1 MKKKL
6 TVNTLAF
13 GNLKR
18 RKKQYATLIIGII
31 AAMIFSSVTVF
42 FLSCAKS
49 SNEEFG
55 RRLQGTFDSYYFA
68 PEDFVNVK
76 SDCIESYGYAY
87 ISGFGYTEKKGVE
100 KGTAIAR
107 LDGSAKELYYPVIEE
122 GRYPEN
128 AGEIAIERDALL
140 RLGISRE
147 VGQEISLEV
156 LGVNGTDYLKTSEKR
171 TYTLVGIL
179 SDKRKNIE
187 KCTFETED
195 YIDTILPAAFVS
207 DKEEVPLGEKE
218 IPAVYLKSEEGCR
231 EESAGVYEN
240 GEEASYTVF
249 YRDFE
254 EPIYSGAE
262 KLYGKDYTN
271 THFIP
276 YVYNSRLFFQSEE
289 ILNSSVV
296 TVTLAVVLMLA
307 SCIGIINAF
316 STNLKERKRQIGLL
330 RAVGATRRQ
339 IINIYGREVF
349 VISLICAPVS
359 ILISYFAV
367 KLFAALS
374 DDSFIF
380 LPDFSVLLITVGVS
394 IVTVAAAALIPL
406 AKASKTPPMGAI
418 RDTALNRKMKY
429 GKIKTQKS
437 FTVPKLI
444 AERSLKL
451 HKLQKAAVTFILV
464 VTVFISSFGFAFI
477 KAGFFE
483 EYFTEYLN
491 PDYTVVQG
499 VTPDT
504 SQYVNMPNI
513 KDGIS
518 EAEVNEIL
526 DNTDFSEVFGCK
538 RLNAYMEISE
548 FDDYSLLSQLT
559 AYPECLEEREYTKEE
574 AISGEKSV
582 YELLFS
588 GEKEEYKRLKR
599 NMEKS
604 GELLGFEV
612 IGYSESF
619 LESFSDDLEIIDG
632 KIDINK
638 LNSGEEII
646 LVSYEGLN
654 YYVNF
659 GETGTVD
666 CSYLLDVDDEEI
678 PKDAT
683 FLKTAKS
690 SFSAGDTVKLSVPYS
705 DLTKINYDDYSEVAV
720 SRVYEK
726 EVKIGA
732 IVKPFFYTQGAFGPY
747 GNFGFITTTEGL
759 GTVTSE
765 NRDYNWLGI
774 SYDGELS
781 ETKDESATEYLNE
794 IFSGSYYRVN
804 SEFATTADSE
814 NSGKIYLV
822 SLLSVVILL
831 FVMCASIVNNA
842 LSGKIREGKREIGTL
857 RAVGASV
864 RELTGVY
871 IRQLVSMLSLGTGI
885 GIFGYTL
892 VYIAFWLYYKAEITV
907 PFLIIPSVVM
917 CVLLFLICGFNLY
930 FKIKSEMK
938 HSIVENIRE
947 L

>member
-1 MKKKL
+1 M
-6 TVNTLAF
+6 
-13 GNLKR
+13 
-18 RKKQYATLIIGII
+18 
-31 AAMIFSSVTVF
+31 
-42 FLSCAKS
+42 
-49 SNEEFG
+49 
-55 RRLQGTFDSYYFA
+55 
-68 PEDFVNVK
+68 
-76 SDCIESYGYAY
+76 
-87 ISGFGYTEKKGVE
+87 
-100 KGTAIAR
+100 
-107 LDGSAKELYYPVIEE
+107 
-122 GRYPEN
+122 
-128 AGEIAIERDALL
+128 
-140 RLGISRE
+140 
-147 VGQEISLEV
+147 
-156 LGVNGTDYLKTSEKR
+156 
-171 TYTLVGIL
+171 GIL

-187 KCTFETED
+187 KCTFEAED

-207 DKEEVPLGEKE
+207 DKEEVHPGGKE
-218 IPAVYLKSEEGCR
+218 IPAVYLKSKEGSREEG
-231 EESAGVYEN
+231 AVVYEN
-240 GEEASYTVF
+240 GEEVSRTAF

-254 EPIYSGAE
+254 EPVYSGAE
-262 KLYGKDYTN
+262 KLYGKGYTN

-276 YVYNSRLFFQSEE
+276 YIYNAELFFQSAE

-316 STNLKERKRQIGLL
+316 STNLKERKKQIGLL

-349 VISLICAPVS
+349 VIALICVPVS
-359 ILISYFAV
+359 TVISYFAV

-374 DDSFIF
+374 GDSFLL

-418 RDTALNRKMKY
+418 RNTEFHRKMKH

-451 HKLQKAAVTFILV
+451 HRLQKAAVTFILV

-499 VTPDT
+499 VSPHT
-504 SQYVNMPNI
+504 SQYVNTPNI

-526 DNTDFSEVFGCK
+526 ENTDFSEVFGYK
-538 RLNAYMEISE
+538 SLNAYMAVSG
-548 FDDYSLLSQLT
+548 FDDYSLLSQLM
-559 AYPECLEEREYTKEE
+559 AYPECLEGREYTKEE

-599 NMEKS
+599 NMGKS
-604 GELLGFEV
+604 GELLGLEV
-612 IGYSESF
+612 MGYTESF
-619 LESFSDDLEIIDG
+619 LESFSGDLEIIDG
-632 KIDINK
+632 KIDVDK

-666 CSYLLDVDDEEI
+666 SSYLLDIEDEEI
-678 PKDAT
+678 PKDAV
-683 FLKTAKS
+683 FVKTAKS
-690 SFSAGDTVKLSVPYS
+690 SFKVGDTVKLSVPYS

-732 IVKPFFYTQGAFGPY
+732 IVKPFFYTQGAFGPH

-759 GTVTSE
+759 GTLTSE
-765 NRDYNWLGI
+765 NQDYNWLGI
-774 SYDGELS
+774 LYDGELS
-781 ETKDESATEYLNE
+781 ESRDESATEYLNE

-804 SEFATTADSE
+804 SEYAINKDSE

-822 SLLSVVILL
+822 SLLSVVILM
-831 FVMCASIVNNA
+831 FVICASIVNNA

-864 RELTGVY
+864 RELTGMY
-871 IRQLVSMLSLGTGI
+871 IRQLVSMLSLGMGI

-892 VYIAFWLYYKAEITV
+892 TYIAFSLYYKDKMSV
-907 PFLIIPSVVM
+907 PFLLIPSVVM
-917 CVLLFLICGFNLY
+917 CVLLFVICGFNLY
-930 FKIKSEMK
+930 FKIKAEMK
-938 HSIVENIRE
+938 YSIVENIRE